1 MNGHGGV
8 TGQSGLRLHLSLR
21 DEHSHHLQILSP
33 SSDSPAPVR
42 RQRQGVRLASPA
54 PFGLVPLDVAAARC
68 EVTVDALVART
79 RRGQQPIVWRGGQT
93 FVEQDGADALAA
105 AYDLLRAI
113 ARRAREQVAG
123 SHGVDAAG
131 AMGEVR

>member
-1 MNGHGGV
+1 
-8 TGQSGLRLHLSLR
+8 
-21 DEHSHHLQILSP
+21 
-33 SSDSPAPVR
+33 
-42 RQRQGVRLASPA
+42 
-54 PFGLVPLDVAAARC
+54 LDVAAARC

>member
-1 MNGHGGV
+1 MDGGV
-8 TGQSGLRLHLSLR
+8 TGQNGLRLHLSLR
-21 DEHSHHLQILSP
+21 GEHPHHLQILSP
-33 SSDSPAPVR
+33 SSGSPAPVR
-42 RQRQGVRLASPA
+42 RQRQGACLASPA
-54 PFGLVPLDVAAARC
+54 PPGLVPLDVAAARC
-68 EVTVDALVART
+68 EVTVDALAARA
-79 RRGQQPIVWRGGQT
+79 RRGQMPIVRRGGQT
-93 FVEQDGADALAA
+93 HLEADVADALAT